1 MALWKRKPQP
11 DRTPVPDRLPRHV
24 AIIMDGNGRWAT
36 RRGMPRA
43 MGHRSG
49 VEAMRAVIRESS
61 DLGVEALT
69 FYAFSTENWT
79 RSKEEVGVLMA
90 LLLEYFAKELDELN
104 ENRVR
109 IRIIGDLDGLPAP
122 QREACRN
129 AMGRTRDN
137 PGLKLNLAINYGGR
151 AELVR
156 AARQLALEV
165 REGKLLPEQ
174 IDEQALS
181 DRLYTAGLPDVD
193 LLIRTSGEQ
202 RLSNFLPFQSS
213 YAEMM
218 TVDALWP
225 DFSVEL
231 YRQALQAFGK
241 RERRFGGRPGDKP

>member
-1 MALWKRKPQP
+1 
-11 DRTPVPDRLPRHV
+11 
-24 AIIMDGNGRWAT
+24 MDGNGRWAV

-49 VEAMRAVIRESS
+49 VEAMRAIIRESS
-61 DLGVEALT
+61 DLGVQALT

-79 RSKEEVGVLMA
+79 RSKDEVGVLMG
-90 LLLEYFAKELDELN
+90 LLLEYFAKELEELH

-109 IRIIGDLDGLPAP
+109 VRILGDLDGLPAP
-122 QREACRN
+122 QAEACRK
-129 AMGRTRDN
+129 AMERTRDN
-137 PGLKLNLAINYGGR
+137 AGLQLNLAINYGGR

-156 AARQLALEV
+156 AARQLALEA

-174 IDEQALS
+174 IDEQAVS

-202 RLSNFLPFQSS
+202 RLSNFLPFQST

-218 TVDALWP
+218 MVETLWP
-225 DFSVEL
+225 DFSVEQ
-231 YRQALQAFGK
+231 YRQALQTFGK
-241 RERRFGGRPGDKP
+241 RERRFGGRPGDRP

>member
-11 DRTPVPDRLPRHV
+11 DWTPEPNRLPRHV
-24 AIIMDGNGRWAT
+24 AVIMDGNGRWAT

-79 RSKEEVGVLMA
+79 RSNEEVGVLMA

-122 QREACRN
+122 QRGACLN
-129 AMGRTRDN
+129 AMERTRDN
-137 PGLKLNLAINYGGR
+137 PGLKLNL
-151 AELVR
+151 
-156 AARQLALEV
+156 
-165 REGKLLPEQ
+165 
-174 IDEQALS
+174 
-181 DRLYTAGLPDVD
+181 
-193 LLIRTSGEQ
+193 
-202 RLSNFLPFQSS
+202 
-213 YAEMM
+213 
-218 TVDALWP
+218 
-225 DFSVEL
+225 
-231 YRQALQAFGK
+231 
-241 RERRFGGRPGDKP
+241 